1 MPKLLFLITQGHW
14 GGAQKYV
21 SDLATALASEFDIT
35 VAVGDPEGERQLQEQ
50 FSVQRSAF
58 SVTIVQLKHLRR
70 AISPIHD
77 LLAVWEIKR
86 LYQKVKPDLVHL
98 NSSKAGVIGS
108 FAKWVMFHGSCVMI
122 YTAHGWVFEEPLP
135 GPMKT
140 LYRLAEKY
148 TARAKD
154 AIITLS
160 EEDKKIAREKLG
172 VPINRLTLIRNGVK
186 EPTLPLSGAEARQ
199 SLSLPADAIVV
210 GTIANHYKTKGLDVL
225 LHVVAEIKKEIGNLQ
240 VIILGDGPERR
251 QLEALIDKL
260 DLHSCVRL
268 TGFLP
273 DAAKYLPAF
282 DIFVLPSRKEGSPYT
297 LLEAMHAGLPIIA
310 TTVGAIP
317 DIITNGE
324 HGLLVPRESP
334 YALSTALRKLINDPE
349 YANRLGLAAQNR
361 ANNFSLDQQIAATTT
376 LYQSLLHPAA
386 KSH

>member
-21 SDLATALASEFDIT
+21 YDLATALAGEFDIT

-86 LYQKVKPDLVHL
+86 LYQKIQPDIVHL

-172 VPINRLTLIRNGVK
+172 VPINRLALIRNGVNP
-186 EPTLPLSGAEARQ
+186 PTLLSRAEARQ
-199 SLSLPADAIVV
+199 SLNIPADAIVV

-225 LHVVAEIKKEIGNLQ
+225 LQAVAGTKKEIGNNLQ

-251 QLEALIDKL
+251 RLEALIDKL

-273 DAAKYLPAF
+273 DAAKYLTAF
-282 DIFVLPSRKEGSPYT
+282 DIFVLPSRKEGSPYI

-317 DIITNGE
+317 TIITNGE

-334 YALSTALRKLINDPE
+334 DALSTALRKLINDPE
-349 YANRLGLAAQNR
+349 YANRLGLVAQNR